1 MTINIWSIAKLISAT
16 AAPGYYIA
24 SDGRRKWIFDFFAL
38 GRLLITTSH
47 RVSFVPTA
55 TIFAKPAI
63 RILKAILKYNDAS

>member
-1 MTINIWSIAKLISAT
+1 MTINIWFIAKPFSAT

-24 SDGRRKWIFDFFAL
+24 SDGRRKWILGFFAL

-47 RVSFVPTA
+47 RVSLVPTT

-63 RILKAILKYNDAS
+63 RILKAILRYNDAS